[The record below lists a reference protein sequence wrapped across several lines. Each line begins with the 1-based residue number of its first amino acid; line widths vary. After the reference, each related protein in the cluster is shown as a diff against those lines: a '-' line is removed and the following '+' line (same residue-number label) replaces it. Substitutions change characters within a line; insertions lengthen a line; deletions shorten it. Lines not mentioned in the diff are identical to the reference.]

1 MKDSN
6 YRDEKRNTRQMQTNK
21 KQEWPCFVIDKV
33 EFKVKPETGQKKGHC
48 IIQVAQFMKKL
59 LHKWYV

>member
-33 EFKVKPETGQKKGHC
+33 EFKVKHETGQKKGT
-48 IIQVAQFMKKL
+48 
-59 LHKWYV
+59 LHNTSGTIYEEVTA